1 MEQPRV
7 ERTLRLMRLMSGNAY
22 LTVEQLSKRLD
33 TSTRS
38 IYRYIDTFKTCGFAV
53 EKIDDSIY
61 SLISMPS
68 GYKDLQ
74 KLVYFSEEEARVLTS
89 LIESLDET
97 NILKSSLYK
106 KLCAVFDT
114 KSIKEHSG
122 TSKNAA
128 NVQALGNAMKDRKT
142 VILKDYSSSSSGT
155 VRDRVV
161 EPFEFTNNH
170 IDIWAYDCE
179 KKEVRLFKIARI
191 GWVDILTI
199 DWQHE
204 DEHDK
209 GYLDAFRMQGKTQTH
224 VRLEM
229 TLRARNLLC
238 EEVTYFI
245 SGDNIYRLDPGA
257 RLLPFWKVSDVS
269 SSLFVCNGLTYL
281 FNDLQENEVGKLDPT
296 SDEQIIE
303 KVQKDHEDE
312 IAQINSKHEKRLND
326 LDTQFRLD
334 KELLHV
340 QIDDKRNEPHLLQ
353 KQQNRR
359 NHDTTG
365 TRKTV

>member
-22 LTVEQLSKRLD
+22 LTVEQLAKRLD

-61 SLISMPS
+61 RLISMPS

-74 KLVYFSEEEARVLTS
+74 ELVYFSEEEARVLTYI
-89 LIESLDET
+89 IESLDET
-97 NILKSSLYK
+97 NSLKSSLYK

-179 KKEVRLFKIARI
+179 KKDVRLFKIARI
-191 GWVDILTI
+191 GWVDILPI

-229 TLRARNLLC
+229 TLRAKNLLC
-238 EEVTYFI
+238 EEFPLAEPDITEKDGKYI
-245 SGDNIYRLDPGA
+245 LDT
-257 RLLPFWKVSDVS
+257 KVSKMEGVGR
-269 SSLFVCNGLTYL
+269 FVIGLMG
-281 FNDLQENEVGKLDPT
+281 DIRVLDSP
-296 SDEQIIE
+296 
-303 KVQKDHEDE
+303 
-312 IAQINSKHEKRLND
+312 
-326 LDTQFRLD
+326 
-334 KELLHV
+334 ELV
-340 QIDDKRNEPHLLQ
+340 AYIDDYISINISNIGENKVR
-353 KQQNRR
+353 
-359 NHDTTG
+359 
-365 TRKTV
+365 

>member
-22 LTVEQLSKRLD
+22 LTVEQLARRLD

-61 SLISMPS
+61 RLISMPS

-74 KLVYFSEEEARVLTS
+74 KLVYFSEEEARVLTYV
-89 LIESLDET
+89 IESLDET
-97 NILKSSLYK
+97 NSLKSSLYR
-106 KLCAVFDT
+106 KLCAVCDT
-114 KSIKEHSG
+114 KSIKEYSG

-170 IDIWAYDCE
+170 INVWAYDCE
-179 KKEVRLFKIARI
+179 KKDVRLFKIARI
-191 GWVDILTI
+191 GWVDILPI

-229 TLRARNLLC
+229 TLRAKNLLC
-238 EEVTYFI
+238 EEFPLAEPDITEKDGKYI
-245 SGDNIYRLDPGA
+245 LDT
-257 RLLPFWKVSDVS
+257 KVSKMEGVGR
-269 SSLFVCNGLTYL
+269 FVIGLMGDIRVLDSPELVAYI
-281 FNDLQENEVGKLDPT
+281 NDYIRINMSIIGEN
-296 SDEQIIE
+296 
-303 KVQKDHEDE
+303 KV
-312 IAQINSKHEKRLND
+312 R
-326 LDTQFRLD
+326 
-334 KELLHV
+334 
-340 QIDDKRNEPHLLQ
+340 
-353 KQQNRR
+353 
-359 NHDTTG
+359 
-365 TRKTV
+365 

>member
-22 LTVEQLSKRLD
+22 LTVEQLARRLD

-61 SLISMPS
+61 RLISMPT

-74 KLVYFSEEEARVLTS
+74 KLVYFSEEEARVLTY

-97 NILKSSLYK
+97 NSLKSSLYR
-106 KLCAVFDT
+106 KLCAVCDT
-114 KSIKEHSG
+114 KSIKEYSG

-179 KKEVRLFKIARI
+179 KKDVRLFKIARI
-191 GWVDILTI
+191 GWVDILPI
-199 DWQHE
+199 DWQHG

-238 EEVTYFI
+238 EEFPLAIPDVTEKDGKYI
-245 SGDNIYRLDPGA
+245 LDT
-257 RLLPFWKVSDVS
+257 KVSKMEGVGR
-269 SSLFVCNGLTYL
+269 FVIGLMGDIRVLDSPELVAYI
-281 FNDLQENEVGKLDPT
+281 NDYIRINMSDIGEN
-296 SDEQIIE
+296 
-303 KVQKDHEDE
+303 KV
-312 IAQINSKHEKRLND
+312 R
-326 LDTQFRLD
+326 
-334 KELLHV
+334 
-340 QIDDKRNEPHLLQ
+340 
-353 KQQNRR
+353 
-359 NHDTTG
+359 
-365 TRKTV
+365 

>member
-22 LTVEQLSKRLD
+22 LTVEQLARRLD

-61 SLISMPS
+61 RLISMPS

-74 KLVYFSEEEARVLTS
+74 KLVYFSEEEARVLTY

-97 NILKSSLYK
+97 NSLKSSLYR
-106 KLCAVFDT
+106 KLCAVCDT
-114 KSIKEHSG
+114 KSIKEYSG

-179 KKEVRLFKIARI
+179 KKDVRLFKIARI
-191 GWVDILTI
+191 GWVDILPI
-199 DWQHE
+199 DWQHG

-229 TLRARNLLC
+229 TLRAKNLLC
-238 EEVTYFI
+238 EEFPLAEPDITEKDGKYI
-245 SGDNIYRLDPGA
+245 LDT
-257 RLLPFWKVSDVS
+257 KVSKMEGVGR
-269 SSLFVCNGLTYL
+269 FVIGLMGDIRVLDSPELVAYI
-281 FNDLQENEVGKLDPT
+281 NDYIRINMSIIGEN
-296 SDEQIIE
+296 
-303 KVQKDHEDE
+303 KV
-312 IAQINSKHEKRLND
+312 R
-326 LDTQFRLD
+326 
-334 KELLHV
+334 
-340 QIDDKRNEPHLLQ
+340 
-353 KQQNRR
+353 
-359 NHDTTG
+359 
-365 TRKTV
+365 

>member
-22 LTVEQLSKRLD
+22 LTVEQLAKRLD

-61 SLISMPS
+61 RLISMPS

-74 KLVYFSEEEARVLTS
+74 KLVYFSEEEARVLTY

-97 NILKSSLYK
+97 NSLKSNLYR

-114 KSIKEHSG
+114 KSIKEYSG

-179 KKEVRLFKIARI
+179 KKDVRLFKIARI
-191 GWVDILTI
+191 GWVDILPI

-209 GYLDAFRMQGKTQTH
+209 GYLDAFRMQGKTQTR

-238 EEVTYFI
+238 EEFPLAIPDVKEKDGKFFFDSMVSHMEGVGRFVIGLAADVKILDSPELEEYVR
-245 SGDNIYRLDPGA
+245 SYRDQ
-257 RLLPFWKVSDVS
+257 
-269 SSLFVCNGLTYL
+269 YL
-281 FNDLQENEVGKLDPT
+281 KKL
-296 SDEQIIE
+296 
-303 KVQKDHEDE
+303 
-312 IAQINSKHEKRLND
+312 
-326 LDTQFRLD
+326 
-334 KELLHV
+334 
-340 QIDDKRNEPHLLQ
+340 
-353 KQQNRR
+353 
-359 NHDTTG
+359 
-365 TRKTV
+365 

>member
-7 ERTLRLMRLMSGNAY
+7 ERTLRLMRLMSGNVY
-22 LTVEQLSKRLD
+22 LTVEQLAKRLD

-61 SLISMPS
+61 RLISMPT

-74 KLVYFSEEEARVLTS
+74 KLVYFSEEEARVLTY

-97 NILKSSLYK
+97 NSLKSSLYK

-114 KSIKEHSG
+114 KSIKEYSG

-179 KKEVRLFKIARI
+179 KKDVRLFKIARI
-191 GWVDILTI
+191 GWVDILPI

-209 GYLDAFRMQGKTQTH
+209 GYLDAFRMQGKAQTH

-229 TLRARNLLC
+229 TLRAKNLLC
-238 EEVTYFI
+238 EEFPLAEPDITEKDGKYI
-245 SGDNIYRLDPGA
+245 LDT
-257 RLLPFWKVSDVS
+257 KVSKMEGVGR
-269 SSLFVCNGLTYL
+269 FVIGLMGDIRVLDSPELVAYI
-281 FNDLQENEVGKLDPT
+281 NDYIRINMSIIGEN
-296 SDEQIIE
+296 
-303 KVQKDHEDE
+303 KV
-312 IAQINSKHEKRLND
+312 R
-326 LDTQFRLD
+326 
-334 KELLHV
+334 
-340 QIDDKRNEPHLLQ
+340 
-353 KQQNRR
+353 
-359 NHDTTG
+359 
-365 TRKTV
+365 

>member
-22 LTVEQLSKRLD
+22 LTVEQLARRLD

-38 IYRYIDTFKTCGFAV
+38 IYRYIDTFKTSGFAV

-61 SLISMPS
+61 RLISMPS

-74 KLVYFSEEEARVLTS
+74 KLVYFSEEEARVLTY

-97 NILKSSLYK
+97 NSLKSSLYR
-106 KLCAVFDT
+106 KLCAVCDT
-114 KSIKEHSG
+114 KSIKEYSG

-179 KKEVRLFKIARI
+179 KKDVRLFKIARI
-191 GWVDILTI
+191 GWVDILPI

-238 EEVTYFI
+238 EEFPLAIPDVTEKDGKFI
-245 SGDNIYRLDPGA
+245 FDSMVSKMEGVGRFVIGLMGDIRVLDSPELVAYINDYIRINMSIIGEN
-257 RLLPFWKVSDVS
+257 KV
-269 SSLFVCNGLTYL
+269 
-281 FNDLQENEVGKLDPT
+281 
-296 SDEQIIE
+296 
-303 KVQKDHEDE
+303 
-312 IAQINSKHEKRLND
+312 R
-326 LDTQFRLD
+326 
-334 KELLHV
+334 
-340 QIDDKRNEPHLLQ
+340 
-353 KQQNRR
+353 
-359 NHDTTG
+359 
-365 TRKTV
+365 

>member
-22 LTVEQLSKRLD
+22 LTVEQLARRLD

-61 SLISMPS
+61 RLISMPS

-74 KLVYFSEEEARVLTS
+74 KLVYFSEEEARVLTY

-97 NILKSSLYK
+97 NSLKSSLYR
-106 KLCAVFDT
+106 KLCAVCDT
-114 KSIKEHSG
+114 KSIKEYSG

-179 KKEVRLFKIARI
+179 KKDVRLFKIARI
-191 GWVDILTI
+191 GWVDILPI

-229 TLRARNLLC
+229 TLRAKNLLC
-238 EEVTYFI
+238 EEFPLAEPDITEKDGKYI
-245 SGDNIYRLDPGA
+245 LDT
-257 RLLPFWKVSDVS
+257 KVSMMEGVGR
-269 SSLFVCNGLTYL
+269 FVIGLMG
-281 FNDLQENEVGKLDPT
+281 DIRVLDSP
-296 SDEQIIE
+296 
-303 KVQKDHEDE
+303 
-312 IAQINSKHEKRLND
+312 
-326 LDTQFRLD
+326 
-334 KELLHV
+334 ELV
-340 QIDDKRNEPHLLQ
+340 AYIDDYISINMSIIGENKVR
-353 KQQNRR
+353 
-359 NHDTTG
+359 
-365 TRKTV
+365 

>member
-22 LTVEQLSKRLD
+22 LTVEQLAKRLD

-38 IYRYIDTFKTCGFAV
+38 IYRYIDTFKTSGFAV

-61 SLISMPS
+61 RLISMPS

-74 KLVYFSEEEARVLTS
+74 KLVYFSEEEARVLTY

-97 NILKSSLYK
+97 NSLKSSLYK

-114 KSIKEHSG
+114 KSIKEYSG

-170 IDIWAYDCE
+170 INVWAYDCE
-179 KKEVRLFKIARI
+179 KKDVRLFKIARI
-191 GWVDILTI
+191 GWVDILPI

-229 TLRARNLLC
+229 TLRAKNLLC
-238 EEVTYFI
+238 EEFPLAEPDITEKDGKYI
-245 SGDNIYRLDPGA
+245 LDT
-257 RLLPFWKVSDVS
+257 KVSKMEGVGR
-269 SSLFVCNGLTYL
+269 FVIGLMG
-281 FNDLQENEVGKLDPT
+281 DIRVLDSP
-296 SDEQIIE
+296 
-303 KVQKDHEDE
+303 
-312 IAQINSKHEKRLND
+312 
-326 LDTQFRLD
+326 
-334 KELLHV
+334 ELV
-340 QIDDKRNEPHLLQ
+340 AYIDDYISINISNIGENKVR
-353 KQQNRR
+353 
-359 NHDTTG
+359 
-365 TRKTV
+365 

>member
-22 LTVEQLSKRLD
+22 LTVEQLAKRLD

-53 EKIDDSIY
+53 EKMDDTIY
-61 SLISMPS
+61 RLISMPS

-74 KLVYFSEEEARVLTS
+74 KLVYFSDEEARVLTY

-97 NILKSSLYK
+97 NRLKSSLYK

-114 KSIKEHSG
+114 KSIKEYSG

-170 IDIWAYDCE
+170 INVWAYDCE
-179 KKEVRLFKIARI
+179 KKDVRLFKIARI
-191 GWVDILTI
+191 GWVDILPI

-229 TLRARNLLC
+229 TLRAKKLLC
-238 EEVTYFI
+238 EEFPLAEPDITEKDGKYI
-245 SGDNIYRLDPGA
+245 LDT
-257 RLLPFWKVSDVS
+257 KVSKMEGVGR
-269 SSLFVCNGLTYL
+269 FVIGLMG
-281 FNDLQENEVGKLDPT
+281 DIRVLDSP
-296 SDEQIIE
+296 
-303 KVQKDHEDE
+303 
-312 IAQINSKHEKRLND
+312 
-326 LDTQFRLD
+326 
-334 KELLHV
+334 ELV
-340 QIDDKRNEPHLLQ
+340 AYIDDYISINMSIIGENKVR
-353 KQQNRR
+353 
-359 NHDTTG
+359 
-365 TRKTV
+365 

>member
-22 LTVEQLSKRLD
+22 LTVEQLAKRLD

-61 SLISMPS
+61 RLISMPS

-74 KLVYFSEEEARVLTS
+74 KLVYFSEEEARVLTY

-97 NILKSSLYK
+97 NSLKSSLYK

-114 KSIKEHSG
+114 KSIKEYSG

-170 IDIWAYDCE
+170 INVWAYDCE
-179 KKEVRLFKIARI
+179 KKDVRLFKIARI
-191 GWVDILTI
+191 GWVDILPI

-238 EEVTYFI
+238 EEFPLAIPDVTEKGGKFI
-245 SGDNIYRLDPGA
+245 FDSMVTHMEGVGRFVIGLAKDVRIIDSPELVEYVRSYRE
-257 RLLPFWKVSDVS
+257 
-269 SSLFVCNGLTYL
+269 Y
-281 FNDLQENEVGKLDPT
+281 
-296 SDEQIIE
+296 IE
-303 KVQKDHEDE
+303 S
-312 IAQINSKHEKRLND
+312 I
-326 LDTQFRLD
+326 
-334 KELLHV
+334 
-340 QIDDKRNEPHLLQ
+340 
-353 KQQNRR
+353 
-359 NHDTTG
+359 
-365 TRKTV
+365 

>member
-22 LTVEQLSKRLD
+22 LTVEQLAKRLD

-61 SLISMPS
+61 RLISMPS

-74 KLVYFSEEEARVLTS
+74 KLVYFSEEEARVLTY

-97 NILKSSLYK
+97 NSLKSSLYR
-106 KLCAVFDT
+106 KLCAVCDT
-114 KSIKEHSG
+114 KSIKEYSG

-170 IDIWAYDCE
+170 INVWAYDCE
-179 KKEVRLFKIARI
+179 KKDVRLFKIARI
-191 GWVDILTI
+191 GWVDILPI

-209 GYLDAFRMQGKTQTH
+209 GYLDAFRMQGKAQTH

-229 TLRARNLLC
+229 TLRAKNLLC
-238 EEVTYFI
+238 EEFPLAEPDITEKDGKYI
-245 SGDNIYRLDPGA
+245 LDT
-257 RLLPFWKVSDVS
+257 KVSKMEGVGR
-269 SSLFVCNGLTYL
+269 FVIGLMGDIRVLDSPELVAYI
-281 FNDLQENEVGKLDPT
+281 NDYIRINMSIIGEN
-296 SDEQIIE
+296 
-303 KVQKDHEDE
+303 KV
-312 IAQINSKHEKRLND
+312 R
-326 LDTQFRLD
+326 
-334 KELLHV
+334 
-340 QIDDKRNEPHLLQ
+340 
-353 KQQNRR
+353 
-359 NHDTTG
+359 
-365 TRKTV
+365 

>member
-22 LTVEQLSKRLD
+22 LTVEQLARRLD

-61 SLISMPS
+61 RLISMPS

-74 KLVYFSEEEARVLTS
+74 KLVYFSEEEARVLTY

-97 NILKSSLYK
+97 NSLKSSLYK

-114 KSIKEHSG
+114 KSIKEYSG

-170 IDIWAYDCE
+170 INVWAYDCE
-179 KKEVRLFKIARI
+179 KKDVRLFKIARI
-191 GWVDILTI
+191 GWVDILPI

-209 GYLDAFRMQGKTQTH
+209 GYLDAFRMQGKTQMH

-238 EEVTYFI
+238 EEFPLAIPDVTEKDGKFI
-245 SGDNIYRLDPGA
+245 FDSMVSKMEGVGRFVIGLMGDIRVLDSPELVAYINDYIRINMSIIGEN
-257 RLLPFWKVSDVS
+257 KV
-269 SSLFVCNGLTYL
+269 
-281 FNDLQENEVGKLDPT
+281 
-296 SDEQIIE
+296 
-303 KVQKDHEDE
+303 
-312 IAQINSKHEKRLND
+312 R
-326 LDTQFRLD
+326 
-334 KELLHV
+334 
-340 QIDDKRNEPHLLQ
+340 
-353 KQQNRR
+353 
-359 NHDTTG
+359 
-365 TRKTV
+365 

>member
-22 LTVEQLSKRLD
+22 LTVEQLAKRLD

-61 SLISMPS
+61 RLISMPS

-74 KLVYFSEEEARVLTS
+74 KLVYFSEEEARVLTY

-97 NILKSSLYK
+97 NSLKSSLYK

-114 KSIKEHSG
+114 KSIKEYSG

-170 IDIWAYDCE
+170 INVWAYDCE
-179 KKEVRLFKIARI
+179 KKDVRLFKIARI
-191 GWVDILTI
+191 GWVDILPI

-229 TLRARNLLC
+229 TLRAKNLLC
-238 EEVTYFI
+238 EEFPLAEPDITEKDGKYI
-245 SGDNIYRLDPGA
+245 LDT
-257 RLLPFWKVSDVS
+257 KVSKMEGVRR
-269 SSLFVCNGLTYL
+269 FVIGLMG
-281 FNDLQENEVGKLDPT
+281 DIRVLDSP
-296 SDEQIIE
+296 
-303 KVQKDHEDE
+303 
-312 IAQINSKHEKRLND
+312 
-326 LDTQFRLD
+326 
-334 KELLHV
+334 ELV
-340 QIDDKRNEPHLLQ
+340 AYIDDYISINMSIIGENKVR
-353 KQQNRR
+353 
-359 NHDTTG
+359 
-365 TRKTV
+365 

>member
-22 LTVEQLSKRLD
+22 LTVEQLAKRLD

-61 SLISMPS
+61 RLISMPS

-74 KLVYFSEEEARVLTS
+74 KLVYFSEEEARVLTY

-97 NILKSSLYK
+97 NSLKSSLYK

-114 KSIKEHSG
+114 KSIKEYSG

-179 KKEVRLFKIARI
+179 KKDVRLFKIARI
-191 GWVDILTI
+191 GWVDILPI
-199 DWQHE
+199 DWQHG

-238 EEVTYFI
+238 EEFPLAIPDVTEKDGKYI
-245 SGDNIYRLDPGA
+245 LDT
-257 RLLPFWKVSDVS
+257 KVSKMEGVGR
-269 SSLFVCNGLTYL
+269 FVIGLMGDIRVLDSPELVAYI
-281 FNDLQENEVGKLDPT
+281 NDYIRINMSIIGEN
-296 SDEQIIE
+296 
-303 KVQKDHEDE
+303 KV
-312 IAQINSKHEKRLND
+312 R
-326 LDTQFRLD
+326 
-334 KELLHV
+334 
-340 QIDDKRNEPHLLQ
+340 
-353 KQQNRR
+353 
-359 NHDTTG
+359 
-365 TRKTV
+365 

>member
-22 LTVEQLSKRLD
+22 LTVEQLAKRLD

-61 SLISMPS
+61 RLISMPS
-68 GYKDLQ
+68 GDKDLQ
-74 KLVYFSEEEARVLTS
+74 KLVYFSEEEARVLTY

-97 NILKSSLYK
+97 NSLKSSLYR
-106 KLCAVFDT
+106 KLCAVCDT
-114 KSIKEHSG
+114 KSIKEYSG

-179 KKEVRLFKIARI
+179 KKDVRLFKIARI
-191 GWVDILTI
+191 GWVDILPI
-199 DWQHE
+199 DWQHG

-238 EEVTYFI
+238 EEFPLAIPDVTEKDGKYI
-245 SGDNIYRLDPGA
+245 LDT
-257 RLLPFWKVSDVS
+257 KVSKMEGVGR
-269 SSLFVCNGLTYL
+269 FVIGLMGDIRVLDSPELVAYI
-281 FNDLQENEVGKLDPT
+281 NDYIRINMSDIGEN
-296 SDEQIIE
+296 
-303 KVQKDHEDE
+303 KV
-312 IAQINSKHEKRLND
+312 R
-326 LDTQFRLD
+326 
-334 KELLHV
+334 
-340 QIDDKRNEPHLLQ
+340 
-353 KQQNRR
+353 
-359 NHDTTG
+359 
-365 TRKTV
+365 

>member
-22 LTVEQLSKRLD
+22 LTVEQLARRLD

-38 IYRYIDTFKTCGFAV
+38 IYRYIDTFKTCGFTV
-53 EKIDDSIY
+53 EKLDDSIY
-61 SLISMPS
+61 RLISMPS

-74 KLVYFSEEEARVLTS
+74 KLVYFSEEEARVLTY

-97 NILKSSLYK
+97 NSLKSSLYK

-114 KSIKEHSG
+114 KSIKEYSG

-170 IDIWAYDCE
+170 INVWAYDCE
-179 KKEVRLFKIARI
+179 KKDVRLFKIARI
-191 GWVDILTI
+191 GWVDILPI

-238 EEVTYFI
+238 EEFPLAIPDVTEKGGKFI
-245 SGDNIYRLDPGA
+245 FDSMVTHMEGVGRFVIGLAKDVRIIDSPELVEYVRSYR
-257 RLLPFWKVSDVS
+257 
-269 SSLFVCNGLTYL
+269 
-281 FNDLQENEVGKLDPT
+281 EH
-296 SDEQIIE
+296 IE
-303 KVQKDHEDE
+303 S
-312 IAQINSKHEKRLND
+312 I
-326 LDTQFRLD
+326 
-334 KELLHV
+334 
-340 QIDDKRNEPHLLQ
+340 
-353 KQQNRR
+353 
-359 NHDTTG
+359 
-365 TRKTV
+365 

>member
-22 LTVEQLSKRLD
+22 LTVEQLAKRLD

-61 SLISMPS
+61 RLISMPS

-74 KLVYFSEEEARVLTS
+74 KLIYFSEEEARVLTY

-97 NILKSSLYK
+97 NSLKSSLYR
-106 KLCAVFDT
+106 KLCAVCDT
-114 KSIKEHSG
+114 KSIKEYSG

-179 KKEVRLFKIARI
+179 KKDVRLFKIARI
-191 GWVDILTI
+191 GWVDILPI

-209 GYLDAFRMQGKTQTH
+209 GYLDAFRMQGKAQTH

-229 TLRARNLLC
+229 TLRAKNLLC
-238 EEVTYFI
+238 EEFPLAEPDITEKDGKYI
-245 SGDNIYRLDPGA
+245 LDT
-257 RLLPFWKVSDVS
+257 KVSKMEGVGR
-269 SSLFVCNGLTYL
+269 FVIGLMGDIRVLDSPELVAYI
-281 FNDLQENEVGKLDPT
+281 NDYIRINMSIIGEN
-296 SDEQIIE
+296 
-303 KVQKDHEDE
+303 KV
-312 IAQINSKHEKRLND
+312 R
-326 LDTQFRLD
+326 
-334 KELLHV
+334 
-340 QIDDKRNEPHLLQ
+340 
-353 KQQNRR
+353 
-359 NHDTTG
+359 
-365 TRKTV
+365 

>member
-22 LTVEQLSKRLD
+22 LTVEQLAKRLD

-53 EKIDDSIY
+53 EKIDESIY
-61 SLISMPS
+61 RLISMPS

-74 KLVYFSEEEARVLTS
+74 KLVYFSEEEARVLTY

-97 NILKSSLYK
+97 NSLKSSLYK

-114 KSIKEHSG
+114 KSIKEDSG

-179 KKEVRLFKIARI
+179 KKDVRLFKIARI
-191 GWVDILTI
+191 GWVDILPI

-209 GYLDAFRMQGKTQTH
+209 GYLDAFRMQGKAQTH

-229 TLRARNLLC
+229 TLRAKNLLC
-238 EEVTYFI
+238 EEFPLAEPDITEKDGKYI
-245 SGDNIYRLDPGA
+245 LDT
-257 RLLPFWKVSDVS
+257 KVSKMEGVGR
-269 SSLFVCNGLTYL
+269 FVIGLMGDIRVLDSPELVAYI
-281 FNDLQENEVGKLDPT
+281 NDYIRINMSIIGEN
-296 SDEQIIE
+296 
-303 KVQKDHEDE
+303 KV
-312 IAQINSKHEKRLND
+312 R
-326 LDTQFRLD
+326 
-334 KELLHV
+334 
-340 QIDDKRNEPHLLQ
+340 
-353 KQQNRR
+353 
-359 NHDTTG
+359 
-365 TRKTV
+365 

>member
-22 LTVEQLSKRLD
+22 LTVEQLAKRLD

-53 EKIDDSIY
+53 EKMDDTIY
-61 SLISMPS
+61 RLISMPS

-74 KLVYFSEEEARVLTS
+74 KLVYFSEEEARVLTY

-97 NILKSSLYK
+97 NSLKSSLYK

-114 KSIKEHSG
+114 KSIKEYSG

-170 IDIWAYDCE
+170 INVWAYDCE
-179 KKEVRLFKIARI
+179 KKDVRLFKIARI
-191 GWVDILTI
+191 GWVDILPI

-229 TLRARNLLC
+229 TLRAKNLLC
-238 EEVTYFI
+238 EEFPLAEPDITEKDGKYI
-245 SGDNIYRLDPGA
+245 LDT
-257 RLLPFWKVSDVS
+257 KVSKMEGVRR
-269 SSLFVCNGLTYL
+269 FVIGLMG
-281 FNDLQENEVGKLDPT
+281 DIRVLDSP
-296 SDEQIIE
+296 
-303 KVQKDHEDE
+303 
-312 IAQINSKHEKRLND
+312 
-326 LDTQFRLD
+326 
-334 KELLHV
+334 ELV
-340 QIDDKRNEPHLLQ
+340 AYIDDYISINMSIIGENKVR
-353 KQQNRR
+353 
-359 NHDTTG
+359 
-365 TRKTV
+365 

>member
-22 LTVEQLSKRLD
+22 LTVEQLAKRLD

-61 SLISMPS
+61 RLISMPS

-74 KLVYFSEEEARVLTS
+74 KLVYFSEEEARVLTY

-97 NILKSSLYK
+97 NSLKSSLYK
-106 KLCAVFDT
+106 KLCAVCDT
-114 KSIKEHSG
+114 KSIKEYSG
-122 TSKNAA
+122 SSKNAA

-179 KKEVRLFKIARI
+179 KKDVRLFKIARI
-191 GWVDILTI
+191 GWVDILPI

-229 TLRARNLLC
+229 TLRAKNLLC
-238 EEVTYFI
+238 EEFPLAEPDITEKDGKYI
-245 SGDNIYRLDPGA
+245 LDT
-257 RLLPFWKVSDVS
+257 KVSKMEGVGR
-269 SSLFVCNGLTYL
+269 FVIGLMGDIRVLDSPELVAYI
-281 FNDLQENEVGKLDPT
+281 NDYIRINMSIIGEN
-296 SDEQIIE
+296 
-303 KVQKDHEDE
+303 KV
-312 IAQINSKHEKRLND
+312 R
-326 LDTQFRLD
+326 
-334 KELLHV
+334 
-340 QIDDKRNEPHLLQ
+340 
-353 KQQNRR
+353 
-359 NHDTTG
+359 
-365 TRKTV
+365 

>member
-7 ERTLRLMRLMSGNAY
+7 ERTLRLMRLMSGNVY
-22 LTVEQLSKRLD
+22 LTVEQLAKRLD

-61 SLISMPS
+61 RLISMPT

-74 KLVYFSEEEARVLTS
+74 KLVYFSEEEARVLTY

-97 NILKSSLYK
+97 NSLKSSLYR
-106 KLCAVFDT
+106 KLCAVCDT
-114 KSIKEHSG
+114 KSIKEYSG

-179 KKEVRLFKIARI
+179 KKDVRLFKIARI
-191 GWVDILTI
+191 GWVDILPI
-199 DWQHE
+199 DWQHG

-209 GYLDAFRMQGKTQTH
+209 GYLDAFRMQGKAQTH

-229 TLRARNLLC
+229 TLRAKNLLC
-238 EEVTYFI
+238 EEFPLAEPDITEKDGKYI
-245 SGDNIYRLDPGA
+245 LDT
-257 RLLPFWKVSDVS
+257 KVSKMEGVGR
-269 SSLFVCNGLTYL
+269 FVIGLMGDIRVLDSPELERYV
-281 FNDLQENEVGKLDPT
+281 QEY
-296 SDEQIIE
+296 
-303 KVQKDHEDE
+303 VQKNM
-312 IAQINSKHEKRLND
+312 I
-326 LDTQFRLD
+326 
-334 KELLHV
+334 
-340 QIDDKRNEPHLLQ
+340 
-353 KQQNRR
+353 
-359 NHDTTG
+359 G
-365 TRKTV
+365 TMTNI

>member
-22 LTVEQLSKRLD
+22 LTVEQLAKRLD

-61 SLISMPS
+61 RLISMPS

-74 KLVYFSEEEARVLTS
+74 KLVYFSEEEARVLTY

-97 NILKSSLYK
+97 NSLKSSLYR
-106 KLCAVFDT
+106 KLCAVCDT
-114 KSIKEHSG
+114 KSIKEYSG

-170 IDIWAYDCE
+170 INVWAYDCE
-179 KKEVRLFKIARI
+179 KKDVRLFKIARI
-191 GWVDILTI
+191 GWVDILPI

-229 TLRARNLLC
+229 TLRAKNLLC
-238 EEVTYFI
+238 EEFPLAEPDITEKDGKYI
-245 SGDNIYRLDPGA
+245 LDT
-257 RLLPFWKVSDVS
+257 KVSKMEGVGR
-269 SSLFVCNGLTYL
+269 FVIGLMG
-281 FNDLQENEVGKLDPT
+281 DIRVLDSP
-296 SDEQIIE
+296 
-303 KVQKDHEDE
+303 
-312 IAQINSKHEKRLND
+312 
-326 LDTQFRLD
+326 
-334 KELLHV
+334 ELV
-340 QIDDKRNEPHLLQ
+340 AYIDDYISINMSIIGENKVR
-353 KQQNRR
+353 
-359 NHDTTG
+359 
-365 TRKTV
+365 

>member
-22 LTVEQLSKRLD
+22 LTVEQLAKRLD

-61 SLISMPS
+61 RLISMPS

-74 KLVYFSEEEARVLTS
+74 KLVYFSEEEARVLTY

-97 NILKSSLYK
+97 NSLKSSLYR
-106 KLCAVFDT
+106 KLCAVCDT
-114 KSIKEHSG
+114 KSIKEYSG

-142 VILKDYSSSSSGT
+142 VILKDYSFSSSGT

-170 IDIWAYDCE
+170 INVWAYDCE
-179 KKEVRLFKIARI
+179 KKDVRLFKIARI
-191 GWVDILTI
+191 GWVDILPI
-199 DWQHE
+199 DWQHG

-238 EEVTYFI
+238 EEFPLAIPDVTEKDGKYI
-245 SGDNIYRLDPGA
+245 LDT
-257 RLLPFWKVSDVS
+257 KVSKMEGVGR
-269 SSLFVCNGLTYL
+269 FVIGLMGDIRVLDSPELVAYI
-281 FNDLQENEVGKLDPT
+281 NDYIRINMSDIGEN
-296 SDEQIIE
+296 
-303 KVQKDHEDE
+303 KV
-312 IAQINSKHEKRLND
+312 R
-326 LDTQFRLD
+326 
-334 KELLHV
+334 
-340 QIDDKRNEPHLLQ
+340 
-353 KQQNRR
+353 
-359 NHDTTG
+359 
-365 TRKTV
+365 

>member
-22 LTVEQLSKRLD
+22 LTVEQLAKRLD

-61 SLISMPS
+61 RLISMPT

-74 KLVYFSEEEARVLTS
+74 KLVYFSEEEARVLTY

-97 NILKSSLYK
+97 NSLKSSLYK

-114 KSIKEHSG
+114 KSIKEYSG

-170 IDIWAYDCE
+170 IDSGAYDCE
-179 KKEVRLFKIARI
+179 KKDVRLFKIARI
-191 GWVDILTI
+191 GWVDILPI

-209 GYLDAFRMQGKTQTH
+209 GYLDAFRMQGKAQTH

-229 TLRARNLLC
+229 TLRAKNLLC
-238 EEVTYFI
+238 EEFPLAEPDITEKDGKYI
-245 SGDNIYRLDPGA
+245 LDT
-257 RLLPFWKVSDVS
+257 KVSKMEGVGR
-269 SSLFVCNGLTYL
+269 FVIGLMGDIRVLDSPELVAYI
-281 FNDLQENEVGKLDPT
+281 NDYIRINMSIIGEN
-296 SDEQIIE
+296 
-303 KVQKDHEDE
+303 KV
-312 IAQINSKHEKRLND
+312 R
-326 LDTQFRLD
+326 
-334 KELLHV
+334 
-340 QIDDKRNEPHLLQ
+340 
-353 KQQNRR
+353 
-359 NHDTTG
+359 
-365 TRKTV
+365 

>member
-7 ERTLRLMRLMSGNAY
+7 ERTLRLMRLMSGNVY
-22 LTVEQLSKRLD
+22 LTVEQLAKRLD

-61 SLISMPS
+61 RLISMPT

-74 KLVYFSEEEARVLTS
+74 KLVYFSEEEARVLTY

-97 NILKSSLYK
+97 NSLKSSLYK

-114 KSIKEHSG
+114 KSI
-122 TSKNAA
+122 
-128 NVQALGNAMKDRKT
+128 
-142 VILKDYSSSSSGT
+142 KDYSSSSSGT

-170 IDIWAYDCE
+170 INVWAYDCE
-179 KKEVRLFKIARI
+179 KKDVRLFKIARI
-191 GWVDILTI
+191 GWVDILPI

-209 GYLDAFRMQGKTQTH
+209 GYLDAFRMQGKAQTH

-229 TLRARNLLC
+229 TLRAKNLLC
-238 EEVTYFI
+238 EEFPLAEPDITEKDGKYI
-245 SGDNIYRLDPGA
+245 LDT
-257 RLLPFWKVSDVS
+257 KVSKMEGVGR
-269 SSLFVCNGLTYL
+269 FVIGLMGDIRVLDSPELVAYI
-281 FNDLQENEVGKLDPT
+281 NDYIRINMSIIGEN
-296 SDEQIIE
+296 
-303 KVQKDHEDE
+303 KV
-312 IAQINSKHEKRLND
+312 R
-326 LDTQFRLD
+326 
-334 KELLHV
+334 
-340 QIDDKRNEPHLLQ
+340 
-353 KQQNRR
+353 
-359 NHDTTG
+359 
-365 TRKTV
+365 

>member
-22 LTVEQLSKRLD
+22 LTVEQLAKRLD

-61 SLISMPS
+61 RLISMPS

-74 KLVYFSEEEARVLTS
+74 KLVYFSEEEARVLTY

-97 NILKSSLYK
+97 NSLKSSLYK

-114 KSIKEHSG
+114 KSIKEYSG

-128 NVQALGNAMKDRKT
+128 NIQALGNAMKDRKT

-179 KKEVRLFKIARI
+179 KKDVRLFKIARI
-191 GWVDILTI
+191 GWVDILPI

-229 TLRARNLLC
+229 TLRAKNLLC
-238 EEVTYFI
+238 EEFPLAEPDITEKDGKYI
-245 SGDNIYRLDPGA
+245 LDT
-257 RLLPFWKVSDVS
+257 KVSKMEGVGR
-269 SSLFVCNGLTYL
+269 FVIGLMGDIRVLDSPELVAYI
-281 FNDLQENEVGKLDPT
+281 NDYIRINMSIIGEN
-296 SDEQIIE
+296 
-303 KVQKDHEDE
+303 KV
-312 IAQINSKHEKRLND
+312 R
-326 LDTQFRLD
+326 
-334 KELLHV
+334 
-340 QIDDKRNEPHLLQ
+340 
-353 KQQNRR
+353 
-359 NHDTTG
+359 
-365 TRKTV
+365 